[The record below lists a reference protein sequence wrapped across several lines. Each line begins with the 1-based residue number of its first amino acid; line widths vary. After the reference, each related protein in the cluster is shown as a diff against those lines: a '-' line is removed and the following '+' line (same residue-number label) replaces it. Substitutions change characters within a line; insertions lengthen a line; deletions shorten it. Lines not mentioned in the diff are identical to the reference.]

1 MVRSLRLCTTIVALA
16 AISSLSAYAQSGGQ
30 NVPPPAE
37 LHPPIN
43 LDADTL
49 RARFATGH
57 LGLKPNSA
65 SDIALPYGI
74 NYNRDTKSVIVP
86 IDEKNEWG
94 VGVGLNMNTSKIIE
108 LSPSGV
114 LGLQQPNRAPGLM
127 VHRKF

>member
-1 MVRSLRLCTTIVALA
+1 MMALA
-16 AISSLSAYAQSGGQ
+16 AINSLSAYAQSDGQ
-30 NVPPPAE
+30 NVAPPAE

-57 LGLKPNSA
+57 LGLKPNSS
-65 SDIALPYGI
+65 SDISLPYGI
-74 NYNRDTKSVIVP
+74 NYNRDSRSLIVP
-86 IDEKNEWG
+86 IDEKSEWG
-94 VGVGLNMNTSKIIE
+94 VGVGLNMNSSRIIE

-127 VHRKF
+127 LHRKF